1 MERRYLQLAVIPN
14 PELKEPAS
22 TFQQLHA
29 IASAEDRGVSVQGT
43 NETAAASA
51 GGAGVVAVSIV
62 RDVTVLEI
70 SRLFYRPAP
79 CHCQARPAVS
89 VTAVAATLQFCCRRE
104 VMRTSYNQKTA
115 AVLRTICSFREC
127 CSRCSFQPCD
137 CVYIRFV
144 E

>member
-29 IASAEDRGVSVQGT
+29 IASAEDRDVSVQGT

-79 CHCQARPAVS
+79 CHCQARSAR
-89 VTAVAATLQFCCRRE
+89 LRDRCCRD
-104 VMRTSYNQKTA
+104 A
-115 AVLRTICSFREC
+115 AVLLPQRSDAHIVQSENRRGFADYLFI
-127 CSRCSFQPCD
+127 SRVLQSL
-137 CVYIRFV
+137 
-144 E
+144 

>member
-14 PELKEPAS
+14 PGLKEPAS

-62 RDVTVLEI
+62 RDATVLEI
-70 SRLFYRPAP
+70 SSSSIDLQRAT
-79 CHCQARPAVS
+79 ARPGRPVS
-89 VTAVAATLQFCCRRE
+89 VTAVAATLQFRCRRE

-127 CSRCSFQPCD
+127 MLQSL
-137 CVYIRFV
+137 
-144 E
+144 